1 MQEIMKIFDIHTIP
15 NRGIVIGGT
24 NPTLDTL
31 SHEEIQNLVGKFVEI
46 HTLKSAIQTKVID
59 MGITIALTGR
69 KNIFLLLP
77 LNFNLD
83 NLDKGSVVYCKLA

>member
-31 SHEEIQNLVGKFVEI
+31 SEGYQ
-46 HTLKSAIQTKVID
+46 LKPRHFCVT
-59 MGITIALTGR
+59 
-69 KNIFLLLP
+69 
-77 LNFNLD
+77 
-83 NLDKGSVVYCKLA
+83 